1 MSVAIL
7 DDGAVF
13 KHWGVLI
20 EKPKAAESILLQV
33 MGSDGRF
40 RYEPETGDVRDS
52 TTRTLVELVYLCD
65 VDVTEISSIETVA
78 SRVTVH
84 SEIRG
89 WNCQDY
95 VLDLLDA
102 LENEGI
108 VYKEDAGYKSQ
119 KSLVRGKQEGFA

>member
-7 DDGAVF
+7 DDGGVF
-13 KHWGVLI
+13 KHWGIFI
-20 EKPKAAESILLQV
+20 EKPKAEESVLLQV

-40 RYEPETGDVRDS
+40 RYEPETKDVRNS
-52 TTRTLVELVYLCD
+52 STRTLEELVYLCD
-65 VDVTEISSIETVA
+65 VDVAEISSIETVA
-78 SRVTVH
+78 SKVTVH

-102 LENEGI
+102 LENEEI
-108 VYKEDAGYKSQ
+108 VDKEDAGYKSQ